1 MVSILVNIMGHLTVD
16 IMVNSMVK
24 IIIIITVNNGY
35 WEYCQLS

>member
-24 IIIIITVNNGY
+24 IIITTVNNGY

>member
-24 IIIIITVNNGY
+24 IIIITVNNGY